1 MPIPPEIS
9 ATFPS
14 DTRDRGQQYF
24 RRGVVRITSVD
35 ERGIGASVRGSET
48 YQVQLS
54 QSDKGEFVHEC
65 SCPAWASYGVCK
77 HVWATLLAADAQRL
91 LRFDGL
97 PRTRARGPGAVKP
110 PELSWKRKLR
120 RIRDR
125 IPPFDPTTAESKFP
139 SDRRIV
145 YVVDLPATRLYQRG
159 LVIDLATQRRGPN
172 GEWGTPKQ
180 FALREDQWADAP
192 DPMDRQIAQMLT
204 GAGSDAR
211 HIGGGYGVTRRYYLE
226 PPAFGT
232 TLRLMCESGR
242 CRVSLS
248 GESDPPPLAWDP
260 GPPWELRVDVVPVN
274 GTAPTNGSH
283 APNDAHTLRMQG
295 WLRRGDERLALADA
309 SILAPGLVIA
319 HGVAAPVQD
328 EGNHSLIV
336 ALADEGSIEVPAV
349 EVDDL
354 LRELHTLPAVPPL
367 ELPESLGVREHRPHV
382 KPIVRLVPEPVVSW
396 QPAKVTATVTFDY
409 DGVVVDNDVKQVAL
423 FDEARRRIVRRDPDA
438 ERTAREQ
445 LYVLGF
451 REEYDYSRSRSVPR
465 IGAAR
470 MQRVIAQ
477 LVSLG
482 WAVET
487 EEGRVRAAGDLEVEV
502 ASGIDWFELRGGAMF
517 GDTRASLPELL
528 AALRQGRTSVTLSDG
543 TIGILPESW
552 SERLRALSGVG
563 DTADDAVRFTR
574 SQLGLLDA
582 LLAAMPASRVDEQ
595 FDRARRELNSFETLQ
610 PADPPTS
617 FNGELRH
624 YQRDGLA
631 WLHFLQ
637 RFGFG
642 GCLADDMGL
651 GKTVQALA
659 LLEERRLAGSGP
671 SLVVV
676 PRSLL
681 FNWRQEA
688 ARFTPAMRVLVHEG
702 RERARDTASFAKYD
716 LVLVTYGTLR
726 RDAPLLAEMEF
737 DYVILDEAQAIKNS
751 TTETAKASRLLRARH
766 RLAMSGTPVE
776 NRIADLW
783 SLFEFL
789 NPGMLGA
796 ARVFKT
802 LGTGEEGESG
812 RSLIARAVRPF
823 ILRRTKEEVAPELPE
838 KLEQTIYVELEPK
851 ERKRY
856 DELRDHYRAAL
867 LGRIDKEGIAKSKI
881 QILEALLRLRQAA
894 CHSGLLDEKRASES
908 SSKFDLLI
916 PQLAEI
922 VAEGHKALVFS
933 QFTSLLA
940 LLKSQLDREKVVYE
954 YLDGQTRDREERVA
968 RFQTDPA
975 CGVFLISLKA
985 GGLGLNLTAADY
997 VFLLDP
1003 WWNPA
1008 VEAQAIDRT
1017 HRIGQ
1022 TRRVFA
1028 SRLIARDTVEEKV
1041 LELQQSK
1048 RDLAE
1053 AIIGGDSS
1061 LISRIRREDLEVLLG

>member
-1 MPIPPEIS
+1 MPIPPELA

-14 DTRDRGQQYF
+14 DTRDRGQQYY

-35 ERGIGASVRGSET
+35 ENGIGASVRGAEV

-54 QSDKGEFVHEC
+54 QDAGGAFVHTC
-65 SCPAWASYGVCK
+65 TCPAWASYGVCK

-91 LRFDGL
+91 LRFDGM
-97 PRTRARGPGAVKP
+97 PRTRSRGPGAVKP
-110 PELSWKRKLR
+110 PELSWKRKLK

-125 IPPFDPTTAESKFP
+125 VPEQQASDFAPQFP
-139 SDRRIV
+139 VDRRIV
-145 YVVDLPATRLYQRG
+145 YVVDLPATRTYQRG
-159 LVIDLATQRRGPN
+159 LVVDLATQRRSPN
-172 GEWGTPKQ
+172 GEWSTPKQ
-180 FALREDQWADAP
+180 FALREDQWAAAP
-192 DPMDRQIAQMLT
+192 DPTDRQIAQMLT
-204 GAGSDAR
+204 GASSDTR
-211 HIGGGYGVTRRYYLE
+211 TVGGYGVSRRYYLD
-226 PPAFGT
+226 PAAFGT
-232 TLRLMCESGR
+232 TLKLMCDTGR
-242 CRVSLS
+242 CRVSVG
-248 GESDPPPLAWDP
+248 GEADPMTLTWDD
-260 GPPWELRVDVVPVN
+260 GEPWELRVDVVPLN
-274 GTAPTNGSH
+274 GESPPHVAH
-283 APNDAHTLRMQG
+283 ALRVQG
-295 WLRRGDERLALADA
+295 WLRRGDERLALTDA

-319 HGVAAPVQD
+319 HGVAAPVRDDDSHQ
-328 EGNHSLIV
+328 LIV
-336 ALADEGSIEVPAV
+336 ALADEGSIDVPAV
-349 EVDDL
+349 EVDEL
-354 LRELHTLPAVPPL
+354 LRELHTLPAVPPID
-367 ELPESLGVREHRPHV
+367 LPESLGVVEERPTPTPVV
-382 KPIVRLVPEPVVSW
+382 KLIAEPVVSW
-396 QPAKVTATVTFDY
+396 QPSKVTAEVRYDY
-409 DGVVVDNDVKQVAL
+409 AGTMVDHDVKQTAL
-423 FDEARRRIVRRDPDA
+423 FDEERRRIVRRDLDA
-438 ERTAREQ
+438 ERVAREQ
-445 LYVLGF
+445 LYALGF
-451 REEYDYSRSRSVPR
+451 RDEYDYQRSRQVPR
-465 IGAAR
+465 VGAAR
-470 MQRVIAQ
+470 MQRVIAS
-477 LVSLG
+477 LVTTG
-482 WAVET
+482 WIVET
-487 EEGRVRAAGDLEVEV
+487 DEGQVRAGGDLEVEV
-502 ASGIDWFELRGGAMF
+502 TSGIDWFELRGGASF
-517 GDTRASLPELL
+517 GNARATLPELL
-528 AALRQGRTSVTLSDG
+528 AALRMGRSTVTLSDG
-543 TIGILPESW
+543 TIGILPDSW
-552 SERLRALSGVG
+552 GERLRAVSGVA
-563 DTADDAVRFTR
+563 DTTGDAVRFTR
-574 SQLGLLDA
+574 SQVGLLDA
-582 LLAAMPASRVDEQ
+582 LLAAMPAASVDAQ
-595 FDRARRELNSFETLQ
+595 FDHARRELRSFETLQ
-610 PADPPTS
+610 PADPPPS
-617 FNGELRH
+617 FNGELRT

-659 LLEERRLAGSGP
+659 LLEERRLAKKAP

-681 FNWRQEA
+681 FNWKAEA
-688 ARFTPAMRVLVHEG
+688 ARFTPDMRVLVHEG
-702 RERARDTASFAKYD
+702 RDRARHGESFGD
-716 LVLVTYGTLR
+716 FDIVLVTYGTLR
-726 RDAPLLAEMEF
+726 RDAPLLSGFEF

-751 TTETAKASRLLRARH
+751 QTETAKAARLLRAKY

-776 NRIADLW
+776 NRIAELW

-789 NPGMLGA
+789 NPGMFGA

-812 RSLIARAVRPF
+812 RALIARAVRPF

-867 LGRIDKEGIAKSKI
+867 LGRIDQEGIAKSKI

-894 CHSGLLDEKRASES
+894 CHSGLLDEARKEES
-908 SSKFDLLI
+908 SSKFDLLV

-940 LLKSQLDREKVVYE
+940 LLKPQLDREGVVYE
-954 YLDGQTRDREERVA
+954 YLDGQTRDREERVT
-968 RFQTDPA
+968 RFQTDPT

-997 VFLLDP
+997 VYLLDP

-1008 VEAQAIDRT
+1008 VEAQAIDRS

-1061 LISRIRREDLEVLLG
+1061 LMSRIKREDLEVLLG

>member
-1 MPIPPEIS
+1 MPIPPAIS

-24 RRGVVRITSVD
+24 RRGVVRITRVD
-35 ERGIGASVRGSET
+35 ERGIGATVRGSEI

-54 QSDKGEFVHEC
+54 QDEKGDFIHEC
-65 SCPAWASYGVCK
+65 SCPAWATYGVCK

-91 LRFDGL
+91 LRFDGR

-125 IPPFDPTTAESKFP
+125 IPVFDHTLADSSFP
-139 SDRRIV
+139 ADRRIV
-145 YVVDLPATRLYQRG
+145 YVVDLVATRLYQRG
-159 LVIDLATQRRGPN
+159 LVVELATQRRAPN
-172 GEWGTPKQ
+172 GEWSAPKQ
-180 FALREDQWADAP
+180 FSLREEQWADAP
-192 DPMDRQIAQMLT
+192 DPIDRQITQMLT

-211 HIGGGYGVTRRYYLE
+211 HVGGYGVSRRYYLE

-242 CRVSLS
+242 CRVSVS
-248 GESDPPPLAWDP
+248 GEADPLPLVWDN
-260 GPPWELRVDVVPVN
+260 GPPWELRVDVIPLN
-274 GTAPTNGSH
+274 GAS
-283 APNDAHTLRMQG
+283 APNGAHALRMQG
-295 WLRRGDERLALADA
+295 WLRRGDERLSLNDA

-319 HGVAAPVQD
+319 HGVAAPVRD
-328 EGNHSLIV
+328 DGNHALIV
-336 ALADEGSIEVPAV
+336 ALADEGSIEVPAA
-349 EVDDL
+349 EVDEL
-354 LRELHTLPAVPPL
+354 LRELHTLPSVPL
-367 ELPESLGVREHRPHV
+367 IDLPESLGVKEETPTLRPA
-382 KPIVRLVPEPVVSW
+382 IRLVPEPVVSW
-396 QPAKVTATVTFDY
+396 QPSKVTATVSFDY
-409 DGVVVDNDVKQVAL
+409 GGVIIDGDVRQSAI
-423 FDEARRRIVRRDPDA
+423 FDEERRRIVRRNPDA
-438 ERTAREQ
+438 ERAAREQ
-445 LYVLGF
+445 LYDLGF
-451 REEYDYSRSRSVPR
+451 REEYDYSRSRNMPR

-470 MQRVIAQ
+470 MSRVIGQ
-477 LVSLG
+477 LVAAG
-482 WAVET
+482 WIVET
-487 EEGRVRAAGDLEVEV
+487 EEGRVRAAGELEVEV
-502 ASGIDWFELRGGAMF
+502 SSGIDWFELRGGAAF

-528 AALRQGRTSVTLSDG
+528 AALRQGRSSITLSDG
-543 TIGILPESW
+543 TIGILPDSW

-563 DTADDAVRFTR
+563 DSSGEAVRFTR
-574 SQLGLLDA
+574 AQVGLLDA
-582 LLAAMPASRVDEQ
+582 LLAAMPAASIDEQ
-595 FDRARRELNSFETLQ
+595 FELARRELRSFETLK
-610 PADPPTS
+610 PVDPPHS
-617 FNGELRH
+617 FNGELRS

-659 LLEERRLAGSGP
+659 LLEERRLTAAGP

-702 RERARDTASFAKYD
+702 RDRARDGATFADFD
-716 LVLVTYGTLR
+716 LVLITYGTLR
-726 RDAPLLAEMEF
+726 RDAPLLAETEF

-751 TTETAKASRLLRARH
+751 TTETAKASRLLRAKH

-776 NRIADLW
+776 NRIAELW

-796 ARVFKT
+796 ARVFRT
-802 LGTGEEGESG
+802 LGASEDGESG

-856 DELRDHYRAAL
+856 DELRDHYRASL
-867 LGRIDKEGIAKSKI
+867 LGRVDRDGIAKSKI

-894 CHSGLLDEKRASES
+894 CHSGLLDEKRTNES

-940 LLKSQLDREKVVYE
+940 LLKPQLDREQVVYE

-1061 LISRIRREDLEVLLG
+1061 LMARIRREDLEVLLG

>member
-1 MPIPPEIS
+1 MPIPPELS

-14 DTRDRGQQYF
+14 DTRDRGRQYF
-24 RRGVVRITSVD
+24 HRGVVRITTVD
-35 ERGIGASVRGSET
+35 ERGIGATVRGGEV

-54 QSDKGEFVHEC
+54 QDADGEFVHEC
-65 SCPAWASYGVCK
+65 SCPAWSSYGVCK

-91 LRFDGL
+91 LRFDGR
-97 PRTRARGPGAVKP
+97 PRTRSHGPGAVKP
-110 PELSWKRKLR
+110 PDLSWKRKLR

-125 IPPFDPTTAESKFP
+125 VPVVDQTATDWRFP
-139 SDRRIV
+139 ADRRIV
-145 YVVDLPATRLYQRG
+145 YVVDLAATRQYQRG
-159 LVIDLATQRRGPN
+159 LVVDLATQRRTPN
-172 GEWGTPKQ
+172 GEWGPPKQ
-180 FALREDQWADAP
+180 FALREEQWEDAP
-192 DPMDRQIAQMLT
+192 DLLDRQIAQMLT
-204 GAGSDAR
+204 GAGTDLR
-211 HIGGGYGVTRRYYLE
+211 GGPGFGVARRYYLE

-248 GESDPPPLAWDP
+248 GESDPSPLSWDH
-260 GPPWELRVDVVPVN
+260 GEPWELKVDIAPAN
-274 GTAPTNGSH
+274 GIG
-283 APNDAHTLRMQG
+283 APNEVHSLHVQG
-295 WLRRGDERLALADA
+295 WLRRGDERLALADT

-319 HGVAAPVQD
+319 HGVAAPVRD
-328 EGNHSLIV
+328 DGNHALIV
-336 ALADEGSIEVPAV
+336 ALADEGSIEVPSV
-349 EVDDL
+349 EVDEL
-354 LRELHTLPAVPPL
+354 LREIHALPTVPTL
-367 ELPESLGVREHRPHV
+367 ELPESLGIREERPAPTPVV
-382 KPIVRLVPEPVVSW
+382 KLITEPVVSW
-396 QPAKVTATVTFDY
+396 QPSKVSAEVRFDY
-409 DGVVVDNDVKQVAL
+409 AGTIVDGSTRQTAL
-423 FDEARRRIVRRDPDA
+423 FDEEARRIVRRDLDL
-438 ERTAREQ
+438 ERVAREQ
-445 LYVLGF
+445 LYAMGF
-451 REEYDYSRSRSVPR
+451 REEYDYRLSKSIPR

-470 MQRVIAQ
+470 TQRAIAS
-477 LVSLG
+477 LVTAG
-482 WAVET
+482 WIVET
-487 EEGRVRAAGDLEVEV
+487 DEGRVRAAGDLEVEV
-502 ASGIDWFELRGGAMF
+502 ASGIDWFELRGGAAF
-517 GDTRASLPELL
+517 GNTRASLPELL
-528 AALRQGRTSVTLSDG
+528 AALRQGRSTVTLQDG
-543 TIGILPESW
+543 SIGIMPETW
-552 SERLRALSGVG
+552 AERLRALSGVG
-563 DTADDAVRFTR
+563 DASGDAVRFTR
-574 SQLGLLDA
+574 SQVGLLDA
-582 LLAAMPASRVDEQ
+582 LLAAMPAAAVDEQ
-595 FDRARRELNSFETLQ
+595 FENARRQLHSFETLQ
-610 PADPPTS
+610 PADPPAT
-617 FNGELRH
+617 FNGELRA

-659 LLEERRLAGSGP
+659 LLEERRLAKTGP

-688 ARFTPAMRVLVHEG
+688 ARFAPAMRVLVHEG
-702 RERARDTASFAKYD
+702 RDRARDVTAFADYD
-716 LVLVTYGTLR
+716 IVLVTYGTLR
-726 RDAPLLAEMEF
+726 RDAPLLTKTEF
-737 DYVILDEAQAIKNS
+737 DYVILDEAQAVKNS
-751 TTETAKASRLLRARH
+751 STETAKAARLLRGKH

-776 NRIADLW
+776 NRITELW

-838 KLEQTIYVELEPK
+838 KLEQTIYVELEPN

-856 DELRDHYRAAL
+856 DELRDHYRASL
-867 LGRIDKEGIAKSKI
+867 LGRVDREGIAKSKI

-894 CHSGLLDEKRASES
+894 CHGGLLDEKRVKES
-908 SSKFDLLI
+908 SSKFDLLV

-940 LLKSQLDREKVVYE
+940 LLKPQLDAEKMVYE
-954 YLDGQTRDREERVA
+954 YLDGQTRDREERVT
-968 RFQTDPA
+968 RFQTDPE
-975 CGVFLISLKA
+975 CGIFLISLKA

-1041 LELQQSK
+1041 LELQQAK